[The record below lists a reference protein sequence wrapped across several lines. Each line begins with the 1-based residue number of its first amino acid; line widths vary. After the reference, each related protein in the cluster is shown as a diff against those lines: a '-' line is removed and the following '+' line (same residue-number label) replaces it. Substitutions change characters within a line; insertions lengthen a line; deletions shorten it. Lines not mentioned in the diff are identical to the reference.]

1 MTTIPATFRTAVE
14 SKDLSAITSTLDPAI
29 EFHSPVVVRP
39 YQGRDAVA
47 ALIRVLL
54 EVFEDFHYTDELV
67 SSAHDDLSDQLCNP
81 PTQALI
87 FKARVMDKSVQGLDL
102 IRFNEAGLISGL
114 TVMIRP
120 LPAAMTLARLVGRR
134 MEERASPP

>member
-1 MTTIPATFRTAVE
+1 VTTIPGTFRTAVE

-67 SSAHDDLSDQLCNP
+67 SSAHDDLSDQLCSP

-102 IRFNEAGLISGL
+102 IRFNDAGLVSGL

-134 MEERASPP
+134 MEERASPF

>member
-1 MTTIPATFRTAVE
+1 VTTIPGTFRMAVE

-29 EFHSPVVVRP
+29 EFHSPVMVRP

-67 SSAHDDLSDQLCNP
+67 SSAHDDLSHQPCSP

-102 IRFNEAGLISGL
+102 IRFNDAGLVSGL

-134 MEERASPP
+134 MEERASPL